1 MHKHELLE
9 IKKDRNGNTAE
20 LSRYVIRGFGIR
32 YVVLQRYAIND
43 AIISGS
49 VKEFSDKTE
58 AKQYFDSL

>member
-9 IKKDRNGNTAE
+9 IKKDRSGNTAE
-20 LSRYVIRGFGIR
+20 LCRYRIHGFVQ

-49 VKEFSDKTE
+49 VKEFSDE
-58 AKQYFDSL
+58 AEARKYFNGL